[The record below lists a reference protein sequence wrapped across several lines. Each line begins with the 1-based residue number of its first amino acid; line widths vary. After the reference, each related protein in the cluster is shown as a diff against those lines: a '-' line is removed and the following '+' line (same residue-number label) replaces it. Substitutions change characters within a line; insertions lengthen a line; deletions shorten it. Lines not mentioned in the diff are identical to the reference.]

1 MRSNLAEDLRGAQE
15 TTEERGA
22 RLYDERRARKAMR
35 RTVKALCMW
44 LGGAMFIASMLA
56 SGVGMDREALFSGA
70 IAVAATLYGG
80 IGWIKIIW
88 W

>member
-1 MRSNLAEDLRGAQE
+1 MRSNLAEDLRAQE

-44 LGGAMFIASMLA
+44 LGGAMFVASMFA
-56 SGVGMDREALFSGA
+56 AGVGMDREALFSGA
-70 IAVAATLYGG
+70 VACAATLYGG
-80 IGWIKIIW
+80 IGWIQIVW

>member
-1 MRSNLAEDLRGAQE
+1 MRSNLAEDLRAQE

-35 RTVKALCMW
+35 RTAKALCMW
-44 LGGAMFIASMLA
+44 LGGAMFVASMFA
-56 SGVGMDREALFSGA
+56 CGADMEREALFSGA

-80 IGWIKIIW
+80 IGWIRIVW